1 MRNLIPYEHLGPAV
15 DFLVLPRVIALV
27 LMTPLL
33 TLYADIVG
41 ILGGLTVGTQIMGFS
56 SLHYFEQTQ
65 SALLSMGKSL
75 RGFGKASHL
84 GLSWGLLVAIRESIQ
99 VLAHPH

>member
-1 MRNLIPYEHLGPAV
+1 M
-15 DFLVLPRVIALV
+15 IALV
-27 LMTPLL
+27 LMTPML

-56 SLHYFEQTQ
+56 SLHYL
-65 SALLSMGKSL
+65 SKHSLLCFLCGKSL

-84 GLSWGLLVAIRESIQ
+84 GLSWGLLVAIRESMQ

>member
-1 MRNLIPYEHLGPAV
+1 MKLNEELDSLRTLGIPAV

-56 SLHYFEQTQ
+56 SLHY
-65 SALLSMGKSL
+65 LSL
-75 RGFGKASHL
+75 IH
-84 GLSWGLLVAIRESIQ
+84 I
-99 VLAHPH
+99 